1 VRDSRV
7 EGGPRSHAWGS
18 RMTALSRRHRTPLE
32 LLPTATARERE
43 RGRGGG
49 ESSWGGV
56 DKDCRSGIR

>member
-18 RMTALSRRHRTPLE
+18 RMTALGRRHRTPLE

-43 RGRGGG
+43 REVVG
-49 ESSWGGV
+49 EERAHGEEW
-56 DKDCRSGIR
+56 IRIVVQG